1 MIQLNDV
8 FSTVINPF
16 HIVYFNIRIDN
27 PVIVGT
33 IKCMFKHNCHLTLKY
48 DSPEAL
54 KLDFNKLLTAT
65 NA

>member
-1 MIQLNDV
+1 MIQLNDI
-8 FSTVINPF
+8 FSTVINPS
-16 HIVYFNIRIDN
+16 HIVYFNIIDN
-27 PVIVGT
+27 PIIVGT
-33 IKCMFKHNCHLTLKY
+33 IKCMFNHNCHLTLKY

>member
-1 MIQLNDV
+1 MIQLNDA
-8 FSTVINPF
+8 FSTVINPS

-33 IKCMFKHNCHLTLKY
+33 IKCVFKHNCQLTLKY

-54 KLDFNKLLTAT
+54 KLDYNKLL
-65 NA
+65 NAKNA